1 MLKTLEDIILM
12 VRERKTK
19 PQSESYTNKL
29 LANKE
34 LSVEKVKEEVKEL
47 IEAVENNINK
57 VHETADVLYHL
68 IVYLE
73 ANNVKMEDVMKEL
86 DKRKKILDGNKE
98 TKTNKLSLKNIFAD
112 IDFFSTDDEG
122 QNSIRFDARTI
133 EQLFKDTN
141 YNLERVRETKLV
153 NIGNKIDHLPK
164 EIKSIESSK
173 KRKRL
178 FIQIVLPLIVEENA
192 KIRLDRKELFRIL
205 AKNINTQKE
214 KNWLKEKFKQYGLKD
229 GDFYSLK
236 VRMDEIPVSLA
247 LAQAAKET
255 GWGTSRFAQEG
266 NALFGQWTWN
276 GEGIRPAGVDK
287 DAKHKVAKFA
297 VLKASVRAYQ
307 RNLNTH
313 SSYIEFRKERA
324 IQRDNDKKLDSLK
337 LVNYLDKYAETGQQ
351 YIDVLKQIIK
361 QNSLTDFDD
370 VNVMPTSNKTK
381 KLI

>member
-1 MLKTLEDIILM
+1 MGDLTRYNAANMNQLLE
-12 VRERKTK
+12 R
-19 PQSESYTNKL
+19 
-29 LANKE
+29 
-34 LSVEKVKEEVKEL
+34 
-47 IEAVENNINK
+47 INRNSIGMDEYFDRLFAL
-57 VHETADVLYHL
+57 HETTTNYPPYNL
-68 IVYLE
+68 IQVSDTESRLELALAGFKKEQVNVYTQDGKLFIE
-73 ANNVKMEDVMKEL
+73 GQREDGET
-86 DKRKKILDGNKE
+86 E
-98 TKTNKLSLKNIFAD
+98 TKTNKLSIKNIFAD

-164 EIKSIESSK
+164 EIKSIENSK
-173 KRKRL
+173 KRKKL

-205 AKNINTQKE
+205 GKNINTQKE
-214 KNWLKEKFKQYGLKD
+214 KNWLKEKFKQYGLRD

-276 GEGIRPAGVDK
+276 GDGIRPAGVDK

-324 IQRDNDKKLDSLK
+324 IQRDNDEKLDSLK

-351 YIDVLKQIIK
+351 YIDVLKKIIK